1 MAHELK
7 IRGHAQRNDDRR
19 PDRLIAGFDVDVIL
33 DGRPLEWVEV
43 ELVLKPNDA
52 VTVRLTLPL
61 NKLTVDTDVLVV
73 LRAMADAKT
82 KVVDDGE
89 GN

>member
-7 IRGHAQRNDDRR
+7 IRAHAQRGDDRR